1 MTSSHNREETL
12 TIIGCGGFIGLHI
25 LERILST
32 TGLFVYGFDID
43 SRKIEHLLGN
53 SRFEFRK
60 TDIHDRSVTECISKS
75 STAIALA
82 AHCNP
87 SLYNTVP
94 LEVID
99 SNLTAYLN
107 LLKYCCGH
115 KNRLIYFST
124 SEVYGKTATAAVGE
138 PGSDERERLRED
150 SSPLI
155 LGPVRAQRW
164 SYAASRQMM
173 ERMIYAYGFEKGL
186 DYTIIRPF
194 NLIGPGMD
202 YLPGVDGEGIPG
214 VFACFMEALLKGKPL
229 RLVGGGVNRRC
240 FTFIDDAVDAVM
252 AVLRMP
258 LESNRE
264 IFNIGNPKNE
274 ITIRDLATLMI
285 RIYKEIRPEL
295 SGKLYDIKHVNPV
308 DFYGP
313 GYEDSGRRLPDISK
327 AFQKLKWVPKTRLE
341 DALRITIKAYIDQY
355 ENKLL

>member
-1 MTSSHNREETL
+1 M
-12 TIIGCGGFIGLHI
+12 
-25 LERILST
+25 
-32 TGLFVYGFDID
+32 
-43 SRKIEHLLGN
+43 
-53 SRFEFRK
+53 
-60 TDIHDRSVTECISKS
+60 
-75 STAIALA
+75 
-82 AHCNP
+82 
-87 SLYNTVP
+87 
-94 LEVID
+94 
-99 SNLTAYLN
+99 
-107 LLKYCCGH
+107 
-115 KNRLIYFST
+115 
-124 SEVYGKTATAAVGE
+124 
-138 PGSDERERLRED
+138 
-150 SSPLI
+150 
-155 LGPVRAQRW
+155 
-164 SYAASRQMM
+164 
-173 ERMIYAYGFEKGL
+173 
-186 DYTIIRPF
+186 
-194 NLIGPGMD
+194 
-202 YLPGVDGEGIPG
+202 
-214 VFACFMEALLKGKPL
+214 FACFMEALLKGKPL